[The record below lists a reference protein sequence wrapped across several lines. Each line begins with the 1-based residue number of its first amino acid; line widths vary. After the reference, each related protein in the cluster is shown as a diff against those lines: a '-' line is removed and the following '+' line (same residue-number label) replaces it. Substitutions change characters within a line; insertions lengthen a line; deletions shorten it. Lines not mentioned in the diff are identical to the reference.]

1 MMLYILDY
9 VIVAS
14 ERALRGNLDFRS
26 ILGNPNFMRMVSM
39 MLYLSSIILVCQV
52 IASTL
57 YCIDTVPHT
66 PSGYPYFE

>member
-1 MMLYILDY
+1 MVLHILDY

-14 ERALRGNLDFRS
+14 EGALRGNVDFRS
-26 ILGNPNFMRMVSM
+26 ILGNPSFMRMVSM
-39 MLYLSSIILVCQV
+39 MYLSGTILVCLV

-66 PSGYPYFE
+66 PRGYPYFD